1 MAEGDRFVA
10 SIGPLNN
17 VTLVVVGVSFTAVAW
32 HNGLEIILT
41 TLVTFT
47 KYGTYFYSLIVAA
60 LGILCFQSAVFCMIF
75 APGSN
80 GYGVIAAVDVG
91 WICMVTGQSMV
102 LWSRLHLICHSHWK
116 LRGILVMIVTNAIV
130 FHGSQTVCSLLAV
143 QNQAINPEYLPF
155 IYAEKISLC
164 FFFAQEVTISG
175 LYIWE
180 TAKHLRLA
188 STVRTGSKYR
198 RMRNLLLANVA
209 ILALDICLISLEF
222 ASLWGVWCTFKGF
235 AYSSKLK
242 IEFAILNQLRDTFT
256 QGMRTSHAG
265 TDGTYRSPSSKDQ
278 SRASHPDAA
287 REYDRVALTRLGTQ
301 TECDQASV
309 RDSNFTDVGNS
320 EGIVKT
326 VNYTVSHQDPGRGEK
341 LEQRS
346 ICERPPS
353 PSSSEM
359 RFASKG
365 V

>member
-1 MAEGDRFVA
+1 
-10 SIGPLNN
+10 
-17 VTLVVVGVSFTAVAW
+17 
-32 HNGLEIILT
+32 
-41 TLVTFT
+41 
-47 KYGTYFYSLIVAA
+47 
-60 LGILCFQSAVFCMIF
+60 
-75 APGSN
+75 
-80 GYGVIAAVDVG
+80 
-91 WICMVTGQSMV
+91 
-102 LWSRLHLICHSHWK
+102 
-116 LRGILVMIVTNAIV
+116 
-130 FHGSQTVCSLLAV
+130 
-143 QNQAINPEYLPF
+143 
-155 IYAEKISLC
+155 
-164 FFFAQEVTISG
+164 
-175 LYIWE
+175 
-180 TAKHLRLA
+180 
-188 STVRTGSKYR
+188 
-198 RMRNLLLANVA
+198 MRNLLLANVA

-242 IEFAILNQLRDTFT
+242 IEFAILNQLRDIFT